1 MPFVKLD
8 CGILDSS
15 LWLAR
20 PAREIFITALLM
32 AEPYETDVPL
42 PQLAGDNLEPT
53 GWVVPPGWYGF
64 IAASGPGIVSRAGLT
79 VDDVSIQALID
90 LGSPDPYSR
99 STKHDGRRLVRV
111 AGGFITLNYDVF
123 RTRDYSAAERQRRYR
138 ERKRGDALRIV
149 TPVTEGVTLTVTRY
163 ADRNAKR
170 NAVTKKLR
178 VTREVTQAEAEAE
191 AEVKEREK
199 KNAPKKPARPSSPSQ
214 EPERQS
220 GKARPVFSGQSLSV
234 WQWQADKLL
243 RALGPHRDSF
253 GDLFDWFVELDS
265 SATKDGLVI
274 PSRDGGAWLIS
285 QIMSEAGR
293 RGIAIKQEPS
303 QPLTAEQLR
312 RRDTFGRTDEE
323 NAKNLADLEQYF
335 ARERQAK
342 PPPT

>member
-1 MPFVKLD
+1 MYAKIFSSMWDGTLYGQWEAWSLLVFLLAKCDSEGFVDIHPTAISGMTGMPIEAVRK
-8 CGILDSS
+8 GI
-15 LWLAR
+15 
-20 PAREIFITALLM
+20 EI
-32 AEPYETDVPL
+32 
-42 PQLAGDNLEPT
+42 LE
-53 GWVVPPGWYGF
+53 
-64 IAASGPGIVSRAGLT
+64 
-79 VDDVSIQALID
+79 
-90 LGSPDPYSR
+90 SPDAQSKSSELEGARIERIDEHRDWGWRIVNYL
-99 STKHDGRRLVRV
+99 HYRRLVDP
-111 AGGFITLNYDVF
+111 DVVKLQN
-123 RTRDYSAAERQRRYR
+123 RDRQKKRRH
-138 ERKRGDALRIV
+138 ALSRSV
-149 TPVTEGVTLTVTRY
+149 TPGHAPSR
-163 ADRNAKR
+163 
-170 NAVTKKLR
+170 
-178 VTREVTQAEAEAE
+178 QAEAEAE

-234 WQWQADKLL
+234 WQWQIDKLL